1 MKHLGDITKVH
12 GGDIA
17 PVDVITFGSPC
28 QDLSVAGGQKG
39 MKYVCPACGVEF
51 AITAGAA
58 SCPMCGTEIEKT
70 RSGLFIEAVR
80 IIKEMRKKTNGKQPR
95 FAVWENVPG
104 AFSSNKGADF
114 QIVLLELCRVTEPK
128 APAIAVPKG
137 GWPNAGCLTDVGG
150 GSIAWRTLDAQFHG
164 VPQRRRRIILVCD
177 FAGQC
182 AGQLLFKPSG
192 LPGYP
197 AEGVCKGQTPA
208 GAAAVRA
215 DYAGE
220 PIGFAYKAS
229 GSAGSVAAAANTA
242 PTLLSARHDAAI
254 CLQGS
259 MIGRADRNGPQATA

>member
-80 IIKEMRKKTNGKQPR
+80 IIKEMRKKTNGKKPR

-114 QIVLLELCRVTEPK
+114 QIVLLELCRVTEQKPPLLLSLK
-128 APAIAVPKG
+128 AA
-137 GWPNAGCLTDVGG
+137 
-150 GSIAWRTLDAQFHG
+150 
-164 VPQRRRRIILVCD
+164 
-177 FAGQC
+177 
-182 AGQLLFKPSG
+182 
-192 LPGYP
+192 
-197 AEGVCKGQTPA
+197 GQTP
-208 GAAAVRA
+208 
-215 DYAGE
+215 D
-220 PIGFAYKAS
+220 AS
-229 GSAGSVAAAANTA
+229 LTWAAAALPGEPLTLNFTEYPNA
-242 PTLLSARHDAAI
+242 AVGSSLSAILQDNVPDSYSLSPAACRGILRRAFVRGKPLPEPLLSALI
-254 CLQGS
+254 
-259 MIGRADRNGPQATA
+259 MQANQ

>member
-104 AFSSNKGADF
+104 AFSSNKGADYLNCAAS
-114 QIVLLELCRVTEPK
+114 QNQKPPLLLSLK
-128 APAIAVPKG
+128 AA
-137 GWPNAGCLTDVGG
+137 
-150 GSIAWRTLDAQFHG
+150 
-164 VPQRRRRIILVCD
+164 
-177 FAGQC
+177 
-182 AGQLLFKPSG
+182 
-192 LPGYP
+192 
-197 AEGVCKGQTPA
+197 GQTP
-208 GAAAVRA
+208 
-215 DYAGE
+215 D
-220 PIGFAYKAS
+220 AS
-229 GSAGSVAAAANTA
+229 LTWAAAALPGEPLTLNFTEYPNA
-242 PTLLSARHDAAI
+242 AVGSSLSAILQDNVPDSYSLSPAACRGILRRAFVRGKPLPEPLLSALI
-254 CLQGS
+254 
-259 MIGRADRNGPQATA
+259 MQANQ

>member
-1 MKHLGDITKVH
+1 MPESEAGALKHLGDIAKVH

-137 GWPNAGCLTDVGG
+137 GWPNAGCLTDV
-150 GSIAWRTLDAQFHG
+150 
-164 VPQRRRRIILVCD
+164 
-177 FAGQC
+177 
-182 AGQLLFKPSG
+182 
-192 LPGYP
+192 
-197 AEGVCKGQTPA
+197 
-208 GAAAVRA
+208 
-215 DYAGE
+215 
-220 PIGFAYKAS
+220 
-229 GSAGSVAAAANTA
+229 AAAALPGEPLTLNFTEYPNA
-242 PTLLSARHDAAI
+242 AVGSSLSAILQDNVPDSYSLSPAACRGILRRAFVRGKPLPEPLLSALI
-254 CLQGS
+254 
-259 MIGRADRNGPQATA
+259 MQANR